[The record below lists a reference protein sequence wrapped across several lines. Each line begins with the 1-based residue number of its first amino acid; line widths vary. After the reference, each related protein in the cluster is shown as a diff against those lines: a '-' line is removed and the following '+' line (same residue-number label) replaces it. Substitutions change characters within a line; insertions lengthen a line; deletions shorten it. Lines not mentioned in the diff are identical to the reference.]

1 MEDRASPSQAF
12 QRMRGHARNNNASL
26 QVVAEAM
33 VAVGLQ
39 V

>member
-1 MEDRASPSQAF
+1 
-12 QRMRGHARNNNASL
+12 MRRHARNNNASL
-26 QVVAEAM
+26 QVVAQAI